1 MDNVTE
7 ISDLLK
13 RDGMLSE
20 EKKEEIKPYTMRK
33 LSSKEL
39 SPMLKVLKK
48 LNFKKLKDVFK
59 EINLET
65 IISASAENSVPE
77 LDNENISEETIEET
91 SGGLA
96 EKNSLKGINF
106 EEIGKDIMFDLFPII
121 LDSID
126 EAIPEINKLLA
137 GVIEQDVIVVEN
149 MDLGTYFNLLYDF
162 IHKEEFVDF
171 IKVASRF
178 MKWEN

>member
-1 MDNVTE
+1 MNNTTE

-13 RDGMLSE
+13 RDGVLT
-20 EKKEEIKPYTMRK
+20 EEIKEESKRYTMRK
-33 LSSKEL
+33 LSSKDL

-59 EINLET
+59 DINLKAIIEATNNKNNSNNDVIADSEEDTTENVQETNQKEINL
-65 IISASAENSVPE
+65 V
-77 LDNENISEETIEET
+77 
-91 SGGLA
+91 
-96 EKNSLKGINF
+96 
-106 EEIGKDIMFDLFPII
+106 EIGKDVIFDMFPIL

-137 GVIEQDVIVVEN
+137 GVIEQDVEIIEN

-162 IHKEEFVDF
+162 IHKEEFMDF

-178 MKWEN
+178 MK

>member
-1 MDNVTE
+1 MNNTTE

-13 RDGMLSE
+13 RDGVLTE
-20 EKKEEIKPYTMRK
+20 EIKEESKPYTMRK
-33 LSSKEL
+33 LSSKDL

-59 EINLET
+59 DINLKAIIEATNNKNNSNNDVIADSEEDSTENVQETNQKEINL
-65 IISASAENSVPE
+65 
-77 LDNENISEETIEET
+77 
-91 SGGLA
+91 
-96 EKNSLKGINF
+96 F
-106 EEIGKDIMFDLFPII
+106 EIGKDVIFDMFPIL

-137 GVIEQDVIVVEN
+137 GVIEQDVEIIEN

-162 IHKEEFVDF
+162 IHKEEFMDF

-178 MKWEN
+178 MK

>member
-1 MDNVTE
+1 MNNTTE

-13 RDGMLSE
+13 RDGVLT
-20 EKKEEIKPYTMRK
+20 EEIKEESKRYTMRK
-33 LSSKEL
+33 LSSKDL

-59 EINLET
+59 DINLKAIIEATNNKNNSNNDVIADSEEDSTENVQETSQKEINL
-65 IISASAENSVPE
+65 V
-77 LDNENISEETIEET
+77 
-91 SGGLA
+91 
-96 EKNSLKGINF
+96 
-106 EEIGKDIMFDLFPII
+106 EIGKDVIFDMFPIL

-137 GVIEQDVIVVEN
+137 GVIEQDVEIVEN

-162 IHKEEFVDF
+162 IHKEEFMDF

-178 MKWEN
+178 MK

>member
-1 MDNVTE
+1 MNNTTE

-13 RDGMLSE
+13 RDGVLTE
-20 EKKEEIKPYTMRK
+20 EIKEESKPYTMRK
-33 LSSKEL
+33 LSSKDL

-59 EINLET
+59 DINLKAIIEATNNKNNSNNDVIADSEEDSTENVQETSQKEINL
-65 IISASAENSVPE
+65 V
-77 LDNENISEETIEET
+77 
-91 SGGLA
+91 
-96 EKNSLKGINF
+96 
-106 EEIGKDIMFDLFPII
+106 EIGKDVIFDMFPIL

-137 GVIEQDVIVVEN
+137 GVIEQDVEIVEN

-162 IHKEEFVDF
+162 IHKEEFMDF

-178 MKWEN
+178 MK

>member
-1 MDNVTE
+1 MNNTTE

-13 RDGMLSE
+13 RDGVLTE
-20 EKKEEIKPYTMRK
+20 EIKEESKPYTMRK
-33 LSSKEL
+33 LSSKDL

-59 EINLET
+59 DINLKAIIEATNNKNNSNNDVIADSEEDSTENVQETSQKEINL
-65 IISASAENSVPE
+65 V
-77 LDNENISEETIEET
+77 
-91 SGGLA
+91 
-96 EKNSLKGINF
+96 
-106 EEIGKDIMFDLFPII
+106 EIGKDVIFDMFPIL

-137 GVIEQDVIVVEN
+137 GVIEQDVKIVEN

-162 IHKEEFVDF
+162 IHKEEFMDF

-178 MKWEN
+178 MK

>member
-13 RDGMLSE
+13 RDGILSE
-20 EKKEEIKPYTMRK
+20 EKKEEEEIKPYTMRK
-33 LSSKEL
+33 LSSKDL

-48 LNFKKLKDVFK
+48 INFKKLKDVFK
-59 EINLET
+59 EIDLES
-65 IISASAENSVPE
+65 IISASTENSVLE
-77 LDNENISEETIEET
+77 LDNENISEGNIEET
-91 SGGLA
+91 SGDLA
-96 EKNSLKGINF
+96 EKNNLKGINF

-121 LDSID
+121 LDSLD

-137 GVIEQDVIVVEN
+137 GIIEQDVNVVEN

-162 IHKEEFVDF
+162 IRKEEFVDF

-178 MKWEN
+178 MK